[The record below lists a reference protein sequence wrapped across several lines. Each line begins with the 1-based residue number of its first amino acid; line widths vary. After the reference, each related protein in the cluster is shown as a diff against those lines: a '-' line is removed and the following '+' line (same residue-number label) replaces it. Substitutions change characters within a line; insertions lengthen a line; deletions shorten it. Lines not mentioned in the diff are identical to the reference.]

1 MGFKNHA
8 QRKAVWA
15 SRNENKKG
23 SPAKHCNSEMMHQGG
38 WAKMRPIN
46 SPGTIGNKAGI
57 KHNEKMRENIGTFKM
72 PHATPLAATENDSI
86 AASNAWKR
94 EKELYLKK
102 PDGQKEYDMEKGE
115 KYYDVVKKK
124 LRLIPTNDA
133 EEKDLTGIKKWQLA
147 PNRKSSRK
155 IPGQD
160 LDKVEIDERGEYA
173 VNIHNRQDTIRPA
186 DGRNFKT
193 FIQGKQSGKMESGYL
208 SDDDYTIK
216 NGKIS
221 PLKKKVEK
229 DACYNKVK
237 AAVKVWPSAYASGQ
251 LVQCRKRGASNWGV
265 GKKK

>member
-124 LRLIPTNDA
+124 LRLIPTDDA
-133 EEKDLTGIKKWQLA
+133 EKKDLTGIKKWQLA

-173 VNIHNRQDTIRPA
+173 VNMYNRQDTIRPA
-186 DGRNFKT
+186 DGKNFKP
-193 FIQGKQSGKMESGYL
+193 FIKGKQSGKMESGYL

-221 PLKKKVEK
+221 PLKKK
-229 DACYNKVK
+229 
-237 AAVKVWPSAYASGQ
+237 
-251 LVQCRKRGASNWGV
+251 L
-265 GKKK
+265 KKTRVIIK

>member
-38 WAKMRPIN
+38 WAKMRTIN

-124 LRLIPTNDA
+124 LRLIPTDDA
-133 EEKDLTGIKKWQLA
+133 EKKDLTGIKKWQLA

-173 VNIHNRQDTIRPA
+173 VNMYNRQDTIRPA
-186 DGRNFKT
+186 DGKNFKP
-193 FIQGKQSGKMESGYL
+193 FIKGKQSGKMESGYL

-221 PLKKKVEK
+221 PLKKK
-229 DACYNKVK
+229 
-237 AAVKVWPSAYASGQ
+237 
-251 LVQCRKRGASNWGV
+251 L
-265 GKKK
+265 KKTRVIIK